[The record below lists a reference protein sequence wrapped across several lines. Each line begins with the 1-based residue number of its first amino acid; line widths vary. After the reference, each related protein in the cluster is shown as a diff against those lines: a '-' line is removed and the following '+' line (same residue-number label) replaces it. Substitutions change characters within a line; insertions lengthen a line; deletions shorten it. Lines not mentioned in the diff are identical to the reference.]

1 MFLIITD
8 FKALKSS
15 YSLEDKGVV
24 NEPHLVVVN
33 DPPPNEICMFS
44 KQLLK
49 NLAILKF
56 ILSAKELKTVP

>member
-15 YSLEDKGVV
+15 YSLGDKGVV
-24 NEPHLVVVN
+24 NDPHFVVVN
-33 DPPPNEICMFS
+33 YPPPNEIRMFS

-49 NLAILKF
+49 NLAILTF
-56 ILSAKELKTVP
+56 ILSAKELTII

>member
-1 MFLIITD
+1 MFLITTD

-15 YSLEDKGVV
+15 YSLADKGVV
-24 NEPHLVVVN
+24 N
-33 DPPPNEICMFS
+33 DAPPNEIRMFY

-56 ILSAKELKTVP
+56 ILSAKELK